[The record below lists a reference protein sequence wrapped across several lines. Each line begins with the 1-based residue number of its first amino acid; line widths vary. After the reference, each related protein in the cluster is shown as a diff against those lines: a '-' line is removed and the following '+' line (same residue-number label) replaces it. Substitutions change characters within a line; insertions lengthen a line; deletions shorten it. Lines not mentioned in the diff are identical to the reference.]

1 MKTTGLTLKEAVE
14 SGRPFGRKNDGCNA
28 LTKAENP
35 LFSWQDVVAE
45 DWQIEP
51 LPPKQIWT
59 REEVEGIKKELLGS
73 LGEPNWYRDFVI
85 EVFQKAGL

>member
-1 MKTTGLTLKEAVE
+1 MKTTGLTLAEAIS

-51 LPPKQIWT
+51 LPPKQTWT
-59 REEVEGIKKELLGS
+59 REEVEGIKAKILKESSGS
-73 LGEPNWYRDFVI
+73 IVLHVY
-85 EVFQKAGL
+85 EVFEKAGV